1 MGADCDQ
8 TAQRYTVRLVV
19 DGVERPLKPFL
30 HNMLGGAAFGL
41 VEALKDVNAPTH
53 VVIEAQREP

>member
-1 MGADCDQ
+1 MEPNGEQPDVHY
-8 TAQRYTVRLVV
+8 RVRLVV

-53 VVIEAQREP
+53 VVIEAQRVD

>member
-1 MGADCDQ
+1 MEADGGQ
-8 TAQRYTVRLVV
+8 AEPRYRVRLIV

-41 VEALKDVNAPTH
+41 VEALKDVDAPTQ
-53 VVIEAQREP
+53 VVIEAQRVD